1 MTLIDFGDFKL
12 RFDPKEVRINI
23 DGEIIDVG
31 ARRIEEFP
39 EDVLAGDLPTAS
51 ELEEMER
58 YGIRDYKI
66 FKRMVEKSNQK

>member
-31 ARRIEEFP
+31 ARRTEEEP
-39 EDVLAGDLPTAS
+39 LTKTYEDKLA
-51 ELEEMER
+51 E
-58 YGIRDYKI
+58 YGWVKV
-66 FKRMVEKSNQK
+66 KKSDQK